1 MAKTMYF
8 WVGSEQG
15 RHQDPF
21 CLSGRIPAWI
31 ALQDVDVGN
40 GMTLAQPFRIGSGCL
55 SETILWRARSL
66 WMGLQRGD

>member
-40 GMTLAQPFRIGSGCL
+40 GVTLAQPVSHR
-55 SETILWRARSL
+55 
-66 WMGLQRGD
+66 